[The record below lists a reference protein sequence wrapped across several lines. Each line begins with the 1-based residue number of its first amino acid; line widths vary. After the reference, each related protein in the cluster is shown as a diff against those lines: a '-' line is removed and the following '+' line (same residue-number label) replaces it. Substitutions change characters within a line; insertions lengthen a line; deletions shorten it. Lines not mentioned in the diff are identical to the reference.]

1 MDEVRIWDTALT
13 AEQIADDRTQLFT
26 DDLVGRWNFDETSED
41 FVFDQSIYKRNG
53 ALGGGV
59 DANKPARILVLPAS
73 PNPGLYMTTDIDPL
87 DDPQQPIRMK
97 GLSLDYNTI
106 DNLDPIG
113 ALQRLEF
120 LSLDGSVFTG
130 TPGIGHTATADS
142 VTAKDGTVFDLNG
155 TTLILNAGK
164 YAWKRLNIGGG
175 VDNNEAFSITQSSGD
190 ASSGTIVVNA
200 FNESATFT
208 NVNAVFFDG
217 GKGDDVL
224 TIDSSVAI
232 PVLVA
237 AGEGNDRITG
247 GAGDDRIF
255 GGDGNDTLTG
265 GAGDDTLSGG
275 EGDDTYIFADG
286 WGEDVVVESPHAGSD
301 TLDYSV
307 VVKNLTHLLGSES
320 TDGTN
325 KVTYSGNFFEN
336 IISGSGTDT
345 LKIESTVSG
354 TVTLSGNEVTFG
366 GVTTTFSGINNL
378 QVTVKEG
385 TERKGTINVTGTL
398 DLSGNVLLEAKN
410 INISAP
416 ITAASLALSMD
427 NLLVIGQDLNVNNGS
442 GDVTIL
448 TADQLSIFAGAGVG
462 SPSQPIY
469 TRARTA
475 AVQKLEAKTEGA
487 AGIYLTTVSD
497 MEIGNVSISGVPDIT
512 GLNTGAGGAIAV
524 TTLSGGIRVSEV
536 IDATGGDIS
545 LTTDTIDIQAD
556 IRSWNGG
563 STDPRGRLLLQPLT
577 MARSIGIADGA
588 TGEFNLATAEMD
600 HIIDGFDGIT
610 IGREDGQHMIEIG
623 EYTFRDSV
631 TFRSP
636 VLGGGLRL
644 LGGLSTTGPDVE
656 VTFIGPNPGG

>member
-1 MDEVRIWDTALT
+1 
-13 AEQIADDRTQLFT
+13 
-26 DDLVGRWNFDETSED
+26 
-41 FVFDQSIYKRNG
+41 
-53 ALGGGV
+53 
-59 DANKPARILVLPAS
+59 
-73 PNPGLYMTTDIDPL
+73 MTTDIDPL

-106 DNLDPIG
+106 DNLDPVG

-130 TPGIGHTATADS
+130 TPGIGHTTTADS
-142 VTAKDGTVFDLNG
+142 VVSKDGTVFDLNG

-175 VDNNEAFSITQSSGD
+175 VDNNEVFAVSYE
-190 ASSGTIVVNA
+190 SGTGYTV
-200 FNESATFT
+200 TFT
-208 NVNAVFFDG
+208 DAAGTEHTDTFNGIEAIFFDG
-217 GKGDDVL
+217 GDGDDVL

-247 GAGDDRIF
+247 GDGDDRIF

-286 WGEDVVVESPHAGSD
+286 WGEDVVVESAHAGND

-307 VVKNLTHLLGSES
+307 VANNLTHLLGSES

-398 DLSGNVLLEAKN
+398 DFSGNVLLEAN
-410 INISAP
+410 SINISAP
-416 ITAASLALSMD
+416 ITAANLALSMD

-524 TTLSGGIRVSEV
+524 TTLSGGVTVSEV

-563 STDPRGRLLLQPLT
+563 PTDPRGRLLLQPLT

-588 TGEFNLATAEMD
+588 TGEFNLTTAEMD
-600 HIIDGFDGIT
+600 DIIDGFDGIT